1 MKNERRKD
9 RGFKFMVLQTI
20 ARVTRRFHPRGTN
33 RLLTLIYS
41 PDKREF
47 DHFETVMK
55 YDTGVLIN
63 IDTADFLE
71 WLIFFYGYHEPGLT
85 RQIKRIFQ
93 PGFVAFDVGAN
104 VGSHSLIMSD
114 RAGEDGKVFSVEPNP
129 KAYQRLLEN
138 ITLNKLSN
146 IEVLC
151 CAFSDIPGENKLFVP
166 VEGTANRGVA
176 SLYPDNV
183 NYQRV
188 EVPVEVITMDEVVR
202 DQGLSR
208 LDFIKIDTEGN
219 ELKVLRG
226 ARNCIAEYLPFI
238 VFEYDRRSWDNS
250 GTHFAEAKDYFAGLN
265 YSLSVIGPNSLSPI
279 GDGLPLTGNILAIPY
294 SKR

>member
-1 MKNERRKD
+1 M
-9 RGFKFMVLQTI
+9 
-20 ARVTRRFHPRGTN
+20 VTRRFHPRGTN
-33 RLLTLIYS
+33 RLLTKIYS
-41 PDKREF
+41 PGGREF

-55 YDTGVLIN
+55 YDSRLLIN
-63 IDTADFLE
+63 INTADFLE
-71 WLIFFYGYHEPGLT
+71 WLVFFYGYHEPGLT

-114 RAGEDGKVFSVEPNP
+114 RAGKDGKIFAVEPNP
-129 KAYQRLLEN
+129 VAAQRLREN
-138 ITLNKLSN
+138 IALNQLDNIAVLSY
-146 IEVLC
+146 
-151 CAFSDIPGENKLFVP
+151 AFSDAPADKKLFVP

-176 SLYPDNV
+176 SLYPENV

-202 DQGLSR
+202 ERGLSR

-226 ARNCIAEYLPFI
+226 ARNCIAKYRPLI
-238 VFEYDRRSWDNS
+238 VFEYDLRSWSNS
-250 GTHFAEAKDYFAGLN
+250 GTDFAVAKEYFSGLN
-265 YSLSVIGPNSLSPI
+265 YSLSVIGPRSLTTV
-279 GDGLPLTGNILAIPY
+279 GVDLPVTGNILAAPKLI
-294 SKR
+294 SV